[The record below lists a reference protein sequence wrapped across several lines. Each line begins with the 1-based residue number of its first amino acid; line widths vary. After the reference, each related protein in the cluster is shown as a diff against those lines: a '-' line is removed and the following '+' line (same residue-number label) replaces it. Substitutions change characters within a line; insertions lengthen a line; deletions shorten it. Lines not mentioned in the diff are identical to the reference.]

1 MDLNSQGGIEKI
13 ATQEGKTLTFG
24 ADNFTWKTLDAAVG
38 DYVIGFIVEDL
49 DGNAYESYAAVK
61 VQ

>member
-1 MDLNSQGGIEKI
+1 VNSQGGQTKI

-24 ADNFTWKTLDAAVG
+24 AENFTWKTLDAAVG

-49 DGNAYESYAAVK
+49 DGNSYESYAAVE